1 MKKLL
6 VLLAFPVLSVLAFA
20 KVDPSQ
26 PMVTGKGNVAAL
38 PGRVLVTNQTQPAPA
53 PTADKAVE
61 LTKFEVTGSLL
72 RLAAKPAAPARR

>member
-6 VLLAFPVLSVLAFA
+6 VLLALPVLSTLTLAQ
-20 KVDPSQ
+20 VDPSK

-38 PGRVLVTNQTQPAPA
+38 PGRVLVTNQTKSATTPE
-53 PTADKAVE
+53 ADKTVE

-72 RLAAKPAAPARR
+72 RPAAKPAAR